1 MPAKRQASKGKA
13 AAPPGGKGRRS
24 ALARGAGWG
33 RFAKLAAALA
43 ALVLAAWWVTRMEA
57 LAVRKRI
64 IQEITAKPAAAL
76 WFQQQRLL
84 VEGEGGPDSLWFGE
98 VAEVARSHPV
108 DPAASPKL
116 VKLVFHRGRLLAG
129 RGDAV
134 VDDLAVYVFGHR
146 FEGIEPEAGQ
156 HWVVSSRRDEEGN
169 QKIHEGL
176 PFDGS
181 FAPR

>member
-1 MPAKRQASKGKA
+1 MPAKRQASKAKA
-13 AAPPGGKGRRS
+13 AAPQGTKNRS
-24 ALARGAGWG
+24 PALVRAGGWG

-43 ALVLAAWWVTRMEA
+43 ALALAAWWVARMEA

-64 IQEITAKPAAAL
+64 IRDLTAKPAAAL

-84 VEGEGGPDSLWFGE
+84 VEGAGGPDALWFGE
-98 VAEVARSHPV
+98 VADVARSQPV

-116 VKLVFHRGRLLAG
+116 VKMVFHKGRLLAG
-129 RGDAV
+129 EGDAV

-146 FEGIEPEAGQ
+146 FDGSEPEAGQ
-156 HWVVSSRRDEEGN
+156 LWVVSSRRDEEGN
-169 QKIHEGL
+169 QKIHAGL
-176 PFDGS
+176 PFEGS